1 MDLNNLMSQSPK
13 VVTVVEAIKNDPN
26 FLEELKA
33 SPQEALS
40 KIGVELNEEELSMVQ
55 KLESFEEE
63 LKGFEQEA
71 EGFFDKIKG
80 LFGFK
85 DTH

>member
-13 VVTVVEAIKNDPN
+13 VMSVLEAIKNDPN
-26 FLEELKA
+26 FLDELKA
-33 SPQEALS
+33 SPQEALN

-63 LKGFEQEA
+63 A
-71 EGFFDKIKG
+71 EGLFDKVKG

-85 DTH
+85 EN

>member
-1 MDLNNLMSQSPK
+1 MDLNSLMSQSPK
-13 VVTVVEAIKNDPN
+13 VMTVIEAIKNDPN

-40 KIGVELNEEELSMVQ
+40 KIGVELNEEELGLMQ

-63 LKGFEQEA
+63 A
-71 EGFFDKIKG
+71 EGFFNQIKG
-80 LFGFK
+80 LFGFN

>member
-1 MDLNNLMSQSPK
+1 MDFNHLMSQSPK
-13 VVTVVEAIKNDPN
+13 VLTVLEAIKNDPN

-40 KIGVELNEEELSMVQ
+40 KIGVELDEEELSLVQ

-63 LKGFEQEA
+63 A
-71 EGFFDKIKG
+71 EGFFNKIKG